1 MSTAIPVRPPRGRRA
16 PQSLVRPGGGSRHGL
31 LRIGLHLLLAAL
43 PLLAISAHVFGLI
56 RMQDSAP
63 ILVIPLATAVVALT
77 VLAPHAEDRVIAHGM
92 LWGILG
98 CGVYDGFRL
107 LTVHG
112 FGWWADFIPTMG
124 TWITGNPND
133 LVAGAVVGYLWRY
146 IGDGGGI
153 GITFF
158 AGASALGL
166 HRRSRRVAV
175 TAAVVFSVAPVWAGL
190 IATVALATNGQTMMF
205 PLTPTTLSLSLI
217 GHLIFGA
224 IMGLGFWRARAA
236 GEAWPWEPLTGEQRI
251 PRAALGAAQPAPP
264 SPAHGLRVVVPPP
277 APPVTDRPGQHLH
290 PETFELWQRQLRTTA
305 RGRRTH
311 GVR

>member
-1 MSTAIPVRPPRGRRA
+1 MRTETPVRHTRGRRA
-16 PQSLVRPGGGSRHGL
+16 PQSPVRPGGGSRHGL

-43 PLLAISAHVFGLI
+43 PLLAISAHVFGVV

-77 VLAPHAEDRVIAHGM
+77 VLAPQAEDRLIAQGL

-98 CGVYDGFRL
+98 CAVYDGFRL

-133 LVAGAVVGYLWRY
+133 LAAGAVVGYLWRY

-166 HRRSRRVAV
+166 HRRSRRVVV
-175 TAAVVFSVAPVWAGL
+175 TAAVVFAVVPVWAGL
-190 IATVALATNGQTMMF
+190 IATVAIATRGQTMMF

-224 IMGLGFWRARAA
+224 VMGLGFWHARAA
-236 GEAWPWEPLTGEQRI
+236 GESWPWEPLTGEQRI
-251 PRAALGAAQPAPP
+251 VIPSTPIPAAPDGALPSPRAPQTPPGGQSLDPA
-264 SPAHGLRVVVPPP
+264 
-277 APPVTDRPGQHLH
+277 
-290 PETFELWQRQLRTTA
+290 TFELWQRQLRSTA